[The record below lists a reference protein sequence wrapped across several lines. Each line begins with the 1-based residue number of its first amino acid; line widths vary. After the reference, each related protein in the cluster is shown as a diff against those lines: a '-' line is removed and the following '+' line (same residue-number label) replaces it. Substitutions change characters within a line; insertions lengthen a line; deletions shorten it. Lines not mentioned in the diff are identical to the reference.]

1 MVIGPVLLFLAS
13 LALSIVSSLVLAEA
27 IDRLG
32 SRLGVSEGLLG
43 ILTALGADAPEISAA
58 VTAIQGGRASLGFGV
73 VLGSNIFNLAALLGL
88 SAAVAGQVRIH
99 RAGLV
104 WEGAVVMATTALVSV
119 LVLGL
124 LSPPATLGLIAA
136 VLVPYV
142 FLSSLRPAQVER
154 AAAAGGH
161 SPQVL
166 LVSALADVTRDVRTG
181 ETAPRATR
189 HDLLTL
195 VPSLVCVVLASVGMV
210 RASVVLGGRWGV
222 AQVLIGTLVLASV
235 TGIPN
240 VIAAVRLA
248 LRRRGSAV
256 VSESLNSNTIN
267 LVVGIAL
274 PALVLGVGQASSLTR
289 LSVWWLLAMTLGC
302 LVLTGR
308 KGGLRRGEGLAV
320 IASYLAF
327 VGLLVLG

>member
-1 MVIGPVLLFLAS
+1 LVISPVLLFLAS
-13 LALSIVSSLVLAEA
+13 LALSILSSLVLAETV
-27 IDRLG
+27 DRLG

-88 SAAVAGQVRIH
+88 SAVVAGHVHIH
-99 RAGLV
+99 RVGLL
-104 WEGAVVMATTALVSV
+104 WEGVVVMATTALVSA
-119 LVLGL
+119 LLLGL
-124 LSPPATLGLIAA
+124 LSPPATVGLMA
-136 VLVPYV
+136 VALVPYV
-142 FLSSLRPAQVER
+142 LVSSLRPAQAER
-154 AAAAGGH
+154 LAASGGR
-161 SPQVL
+161 PQAL
-166 LVSALADVTRDVRTG
+166 LLSVLADVTRDVRTG
-181 ETAPRATR
+181 ETAPRASR

-222 AQVLIGTLVLASV
+222 PQFLVGTLVLASV

-267 LVVGIAL
+267 LLVGIAL
-274 PALVLGVGQASSLTR
+274 PALVLGVGQASSQTR
-289 LSVWWLLAMTLGC
+289 LSVWWLLAMTLGG
-302 LVLTGR
+302 LLLTGR
-308 KGGLRRGEGLAV
+308 KGGLHRWEGLVV
-320 IASYLAF
+320 IGAYLAF
-327 VGLLVLG
+327 VGLLVVR